1 MYLTLCYKEKS
12 LEDMKM
18 KTKKKSR
25 FLTFCFSLLPGAG
38 EMYMGFMKMG
48 VSLMSIFFLTI
59 CALGSMGF
67 EGMAAL
73 TAVVI
78 WFYSFFH
85 ANHLVALSDEDFE
98 KVEDAYIFGMDAII
112 GGKDFV
118 QKHYKAVAGILIFA
132 GVMILWQSALD
143 LMWNILPDYLMYILH
158 TVSDFVPRVV
168 VAFVIIIAGI
178 KLIKGRK
185 AQLAWVEEKEKTEE
199 A

>member
-1 MYLTLCYKEKS
+1 
-12 LEDMKM
+12 M
-18 KTKKKSR
+18 KTKKKNK
-25 FLTFCFSLLPGAG
+25 FLTFCFSFLPGAG

-48 VSLMSIFFLTI
+48 VSLMSIFFLAI
-59 CALGSMGF
+59 CALGFLGLDMV
-67 EGMAAL
+67 AAL

-85 ANHLVALSDEDFE
+85 ANHLVALSDEDFAKMKDE
-98 KVEDAYIFGMDAII
+98 YLFGMDAMI

-132 GVMILWQSALD
+132 GVMMLWQSALD
-143 LMWNILPDYLMYILH
+143 LMWSILPEPLMYILH

-168 VAFVIIIAGI
+168 VAFVIIIAGV

-185 AQLAWVEEKEKTEE
+185 AQLAQVEDKEKTEE
-199 A
+199 ASWTDKPLP